1 MKKIRSFISKLKWK
15 RVFLYFTIFTLFLA
29 IWSNI
34 WVHYESKD
42 FVTSDVNN
50 LPKTKVGLLLGTT
63 MIMQN
68 GYQNPFFTY
77 RIQATLELFQS
88 GKIEHVLISG
98 DNSSKNYN
106 EPEDMMNELV
116 RLGIPAEKI
125 SLDFAGFDTYDSVLR
140 ANKIFGQSK
149 FIVISQSFH
158 AERAVYI
165 ARRYG
170 FEVWGYSAKDVSRS
184 KSFLTHAREYFAR
197 IKAYVEV
204 KLGVNPYFLGEQI
217 VIK

>member
-15 RVFLYFTIFTLFLA
+15 RIFLYFTIFTLFLA

-42 FVTSDVNN
+42 FVTEDVNN

-63 MIMQN
+63 MLMKN
-68 GYQNPFFTY
+68 GYQNPFFNY

-98 DNSSKNYN
+98 DNSTKNYN

-116 RLGIPAEKI
+116 RLGIPADKI

-170 FEVWGYSAKDVSRS
+170 FEVWGYAAKDVSRS
-184 KSFLTHAREYFAR
+184 KSFLTHTREYFAR

-204 KLGVNPYFLGEQI
+204 KLGVNPYFLGERVEI
-217 VIK
+217 

>member
-1 MKKIRSFISKLKWK
+1 MQKIKSFISHLRWK
-15 RVFLYFTIFTLFLA
+15 RIFLYLTIFIVFLA
-29 IWSNI
+29 IWSNV

-42 FVTSDVNN
+42 FVKTEVNN

-63 MIMQN
+63 MLMQN
-68 GYQNPFFTY
+68 GFQNPFFTY

-98 DNSSKNYN
+98 DNSTKNYN

-217 VIK
+217 AIK